1 MSRIGKQPITV
12 PSKVQV
18 TINGAKV
25 SVKGPK
31 GELSRELPTQVSLS
45 QEGETLTVSRQD
57 DSRVARQM
65 HGLSR
70 TLVSNMVEG
79 VSKGFQR
86 QLKLQGVGYRA
97 QVKGRDLVLNV
108 GYSHPVEIAPP
119 EGVQFAIEEK
129 GVAIVVSGYDKEV
142 VGNTAARIRAVRPPE
157 PYKGKGI
164 RYDNEIVRRK
174 AGKAGKGGKK

>member
-1 MSRIGKQPITV
+1 MSRIGKQPITI
-12 PSKVQV
+12 PTKVQV
-18 TINGAKV
+18 TINGGKV

-31 GELSRELPTQVSLS
+31 GELSRELPTQVSVS
-45 QEGETLTVSRQD
+45 QEGDTLTVSRQD
-57 DSRVARQM
+57 DSRVCRQM

-142 VGNTAARIRAVRPPE
+142 VGNTAAKIRAVRPPE